1 MMFETCTAVLTKFE
15 GLPTL
20 DLKTREADEQLREL
34 YRRTLAADWTC
45 QPGEMSADRC
55 IEDIFAGGDGWG
67 NCVDGQGDSPTSDRL
82 MPGDYSASLSDSEA
96 RAALKNSKQR
106 NWSGFFGRR
115 HQKRRSIPERID
127 REEVLQMRDTSHG
140 VKGRGSFDQQVV
152 EMKTESEKERSR
164 LTHDLDE
171 FEIRDDLRCWYLH
184 S

>member
-1 MMFETCTAVLTKFE
+1 MLGMHGTANKNFE

-20 DLKTREADEQLREL
+20 DNKSREADEQLREL

-67 NCVDGQGDSPTSDRL
+67 NSVDGQDDSPTYDRL
-82 MPGDYSASLSDSEA
+82 MPGGYSASLSDSET
-96 RAALKNSKQR
+96 RAALKNGKQR

-115 HQKRRSIPERID
+115 HQKRRSVPERID
-127 REEVLQMRDTSHG
+127 KEEVLQMRDTSH
-140 VKGRGSFDQQVV
+140 VVRSRGSFDQQEV
-152 EMKTESEKERSR
+152 EMKTESEKGHSR
-164 LTHDLDE
+164 LAYDLDE
-171 FEIRDDLRCWYLH
+171 FDVRDDLRCWYLP